1 MISKR
6 IPCAPQNDN
15 YARLADYIAAG
26 REHDV
31 RQELNDGKR
40 HYDPQR
46 HFEADQGLAGN
57 RMRRLS
63 ECNLASYSQGQKR
76 GVASFLSVDARADRR
91 AADRVRRDTDFSED
105 VKPEKCLMSWCAG
118 CWAGDD
124 YELAIQ
130 EVADTQALNTR
141 TTQEKTYH
149 LIVSFRPE
157 DETRLTPEAF
167 KAIEERFAQAL
178 GLSEHQ
184 RHCGVHVNTE
194 NMHMH
199 IAYNLIHPEKLTRM
213 EPWRD
218 YIKRDKLCR
227 ELEKEYGLV
236 IDNGRDKA
244 QEQGLGER
252 AAAVEAHTGRQSFEG
267 YACNQGEAILAILE
281 NARSWEDVH
290 CAFARHGLELKPR
303 GAGLVVKDRHG
314 RHMAKASAVHRDLSL
329 KKLEARFGVFQEP
342 RGKMPESERRYGAAP
357 LQKAPNRNQL
367 WQEFQEL
374 RQEQKAALEDIRRKW
389 ERQCMELQ
397 RRPIARRTRAN
408 LMKMSRQYEA
418 EEIHAARMNQGV
430 GNWLDFLRQKAA
442 QGDETALAV
451 LRSRKEEVASELTQ
465 RRMQAR
471 AAYLASKTAIL
482 ENAELSTKTKNRLIS
497 VALME
502 SLASGTTA
510 RISKLGSIIFTL
522 SDGEKIC
529 DTGRSISFSDEA
541 RETALD
547 YMTAKWNVKRR
558 SLDRASGDTVYALA
572 NGQKVYDRKGWNV
585 FERSAVVHR
594 QRRQEQSRGQN
605 QGPER

>member
-1 MISKR
+1 M
-6 IPCAPQNDN
+6 
-15 YARLADYIAAG
+15 
-26 REHDV
+26 
-31 RQELNDGKR
+31 
-40 HYDPQR
+40 
-46 HFEADQGLAGN
+46 
-57 RMRRLS
+57 
-63 ECNLASYSQGQKR
+63 
-76 GVASFLSVDARADRR
+76 
-91 AADRVRRDTDFSED
+91 RRDTDFSED

-124 YELAIQ
+124 YELAIR

-199 IAYNLIHPEKLTRM
+199 IAYNLIHPEKLTRV

-267 YACNQGEAILAILE
+267 YARDQGEAILTILE

-314 RHMAKASAVHRDLSL
+314 RHMAKASAAHRDLSL

-389 ERQCMELQ
+389 ERQRMELQ

-471 AAYLASKTAIL
+471 AAYLAGKTAIL

-522 SDGEKIC
+522 PDGEKIC

-547 YMTAKWNVKRR
+547 YMTAKWGIKRR
-558 SLDRASGDTVYALA
+558 RVSLDRDTGDLVYTLDS
-572 NGQKVYDRKGWNV
+572 GQKVYDRKGRNV

-594 QRRQEQSRGQN
+594 QLYQAKLVRN
-605 QGPER
+605 IIC